1 MEPQAAFTRYQDF
14 IELHRTFHELSE
26 HGSENEELELVR
38 SFGSKCLQWP
48 ELLKEYRLVILSEA
62 GSGKTAEI
70 RNIAKTLR
78 KQGLPA
84 FFLRLEH
91 IAQNFEIA
99 FEVGTFESFK
109 EWLDSRDEGW
119 LFLDSVD
126 EARLQKPGD
135 FELAIRE
142 LGKRIQTVTS
152 QAHIALTSRTTAWR
166 PDADLSCCATH
177 LPYTPSVRKTVS
189 SGNESSESNV
199 TTDIDTKTKRRTA
212 FKIVAFENLSPE
224 QISVFVNARGI
235 EDSKAFLDA
244 VERADAWSFTS
255 RPQDLEELVE
265 FWQDKRRIG
274 TCLEI
279 MQNSIVRR
287 LAERDPNRAE
297 VRPLSAERARQGAR
311 LLAAAT
317 TLAKEQSIRVPYGA
331 ANAKGIAAESV
342 LTDWGEK
349 DQAVLLS
356 RPIFD
361 EEIYGCVRFHH
372 RSVREFLA
380 AEWFAELLKR
390 ETSRRSIE
398 ALFFRNQYGLDIV
411 VPSLRPV
418 LPWLAILDEK
428 IGERVRKVAPEVI
441 LEGGDPSKLHRDV
454 RRSILRDVC
463 RQIISGVTTSSVYD
477 HEAAQRFASADLAE
491 DIRELILQN
500 EKNKDLIFFLMRM
513 IWIGQITALCPE
525 AMKMALT
532 PTAQQYVRI
541 AAFRAVK
548 AIGSKEDQER
558 VRQYFLDEADALN
571 RDWLA
576 ELIKDAPPTEQT
588 LIWLLAGVEKSEPE
602 EPYSVDYLSEAVIE
616 FVGSVEVELLP
627 QLAAGFNGL
636 LDMPPLTD
644 SRYCRVSEKYHWLLG
659 PASKA
664 TERLILARHSA
675 SLGRNTLEI
684 LHKISLAKEH
694 DTIGLSEV
702 KSDFSRSVPAW
713 PELNRALF
721 WSEVHHS
728 RAALDKQHSQR
739 LTFFWQASIFG
750 AFWRFDIEDF
760 NFAAQE
766 IDRQPFQDDKL
777 VALSLAFHLYKEAH
791 RPKSWRVRLK
801 KLTAGNLELAERLQN
816 CLRPPAQD
824 QESRR
829 WKLQEKKWN
838 KRHEVERKKR
848 EQYHSDW
855 KQYLNNNLGEV
866 RAVFE
871 EQPGTIPNAL
881 FYLSEQTRNNN
892 KLSGRWTEYNWQT
905 LIPEFGEEIAQ
916 LYRDSV
922 VSFWRNYSPQLRSE
936 GFPFNQTPNAVIFG
950 LAGLEIEAHETQGW
964 PKSLRAAEVKLACKY
979 ASFELNGFPSWF
991 PQLFEMHPEIV
1002 CEFLLGEVRYELSI
1016 EKPET
1021 AVHYIISD
1029 LSYSGQW
1036 AWDRLGPCIF
1046 DILNESEP
1054 ENLSSLE
1061 NLLKMLQ
1068 GSSLSDEQIA
1078 GLALQKYHTLIH
1090 QDHVA
1095 YWFAVW
1101 TGVAPGEAITAF
1113 KTHIGT
1119 LPDAEEQTHFAMVF
1133 LTHLLGG
1140 RFGRGV
1146 SVRHAF
1152 KAPEH
1157 LKSLYLL
1164 MHDFIRSDE
1173 DIHRAGKGAYSP
1185 GLRDNAQDAQEIL
1198 LNLLI
1203 QIPGKESFSALMA
1216 IAKAHPEEGH
1226 RPWILLRTKAK
1237 AEQDGDMVPWMPQ
1250 QVREFHEKLDRT
1262 PGNHKELA
1270 ELAVL
1275 RLLDLKD
1282 DLEHGD
1288 QSIASILLNVTQE
1301 TDIRTFI
1308 GRELREKAFGRY
1320 SIPPEEE
1327 LADAKRPDLRFHGV
1341 GFDGPVPIE
1350 LKLADNWSG
1359 PNLYERLENQLCGD
1373 YLRDSRSSRG
1383 IFLLVYRGEKTGWE
1397 IPKNDHR
1404 TTDFSGLVV
1413 ALQEHWNQI
1422 STNFPYVDDITVIG
1436 IDLTLRSRHRIR

>member
-1 MEPQAAFTRYQDF
+1 MEPQAAFTTFKDF

-38 SFGSKCLQWP
+38 SFGSKSLQWSD
-48 ELLKEYRLVILSEA
+48 LLKEYRLVILSEA

-70 RNIAKTLR
+70 RNIAQTLR
-78 KQGLPA
+78 TQGLPA

-99 FEVGTFESFK
+99 FEVGTFESFE
-109 EWLDSRDEGW
+109 EWQNSRDEGW

-126 EARLQKPGD
+126 EARLQHPGD
-135 FELAIRE
+135 FELAIRK
-142 LGKRIQTVTS
+142 LGKRIKTVTS
-152 QAHIALTSRTTAWR
+152 QTHIALTSRTTVWR
-166 PDADLSCCATH
+166 PKTDLALCITHFPFSPPDIEEDCRLTSDESSGGRRTKNASNGEDKSVFRVVAFDDLSREQIAIF
-177 LPYTPSVRKTVS
+177 VRALGVKDS
-189 SGNESSESNV
+189 
-199 TTDIDTKTKRRTA
+199 TA
-212 FKIVAFENLSPE
+212 FI
-224 QISVFVNARGI
+224 
-235 EDSKAFLDA
+235 DA

-255 RPQDLEELVE
+255 RPQDLEELIE
-265 FWQDKRRIG
+265 FWLDKGRIG
-274 TCLEI
+274 TRLEI
-279 MQNSIVRR
+279 MRNSIARR
-287 LAERDPNRAE
+287 LTERDQDRAD
-297 VRPLSAERARQGAR
+297 VCPLSSERARQGVR
-311 LLAAAT
+311 LLAAAA
-317 TLAKEQSIRVPYGA
+317 TLTKNQTIRVPDGA
-331 ANAKGIAAESV
+331 ANSMGIIVRSV
-342 LTDWGEK
+342 LLNWNEK
-349 DQAVLLS
+349 EQAALLS

-361 EEIYGCVRFHH
+361 EAIYGTVRFHH
-372 RSVREFLA
+372 RSVREYLT

-390 ETSRRSIE
+390 ETTRRNIE
-398 ALFFRNQYGLDIV
+398 TLFFRNQYGLDIV
-411 VPSLRPV
+411 VPSIRSI
-418 LPWLAILDEK
+418 LPWLAILDDK
-428 IGERVRKVAPEVI
+428 IGERVCRVAPEVI
-441 LEGGDPSKLHRDV
+441 LEGGDPSQLPVEV
-454 RRSILRDVC
+454 RRSILRKVC
-463 RQIISGVTTSSVYD
+463 EQMISGLTNRSVHDY
-477 HEAAQRFASADLAE
+477 AAVQRFAQSDLT
-491 DIRELILQN
+491 DDVRELIGLYGSN
-500 EKNKDLIFFLMRM
+500 DELTAFLFRM
-513 IWIGQITALCPE
+513 VWIGQLTEALPE
-525 AMKMALT
+525 AMKVALT
-532 PTAQQYVRI
+532 PTVQHYTRI
-541 AAFRAVK
+541 VAFRAIK
-548 AIGSKEDQER
+548 AIGTKAEQEC
-558 VRQYFLDEADALN
+558 VRQFFLTEADELE
-571 RDWLA
+571 REWLA
-576 ELIKDAPPTEQT
+576 ELIKGTAPTAQT
-588 LIWLLAGVEKSEPE
+588 LDWLLAVLEKSEPKG
-602 EPYSVDYLSEAVIE
+602 PYSVDSLAGAVTE
-616 FVGSVEVELLP
+616 FVDNAEINLLP
-627 QLAAGFNGL
+627 PLVAGFNRL
-636 LDMPPLTD
+636 LSFPPLID
-644 SRYCRVSEKYHWLLG
+644 RRFCKVSENFFWILM

-664 TERLILARHSA
+664 IERLILERHPA
-675 SLGRNTLEI
+675 SLEPDSIEI
-684 LHKISLAKEH
+684 LHKISMDNEH
-694 DTIGLSEV
+694 DAFGLSEV
-702 KSDFSRSVPAW
+702 KSDFARLVPAW
-713 PELNRALF
+713 QELNRALF
-721 WSEVHHS
+721 WSDVQHS
-728 RAALDKQHSQR
+728 RAALDEQR
-739 LTFFWQASIFG
+739 GERRTNFWQASIFG

-760 NFAAQE
+760 DFATQE
-766 IDRQPFQDDKL
+766 IARQPFQDDKL

-824 QESRR
+824 QESRH
-829 WKLQEKKWN
+829 WKLQEKKWK

-881 FYLSEQTRNNN
+881 FYLFEQTRNNN

-916 LYRDSV
+916 FYRDSV

-936 GFPFNQTPNAVIFG
+936 GFPFNETPDAVIFG
-950 LAGLEIEAHETQGW
+950 LAGLEIETHETQGW
-964 PKSLRAAEVKLACKY
+964 PKSLRAEEVKLACKY

-1036 AWDRLGPCIF
+1036 AWDRIGPCIF

-1068 GSSLSDEQIA
+1068 CSSLSDEQIA
-1078 GLALQKYHTLIH
+1078 GLALQKYHTLTH

-1095 YWFAVW
+1095 CWFAVW

-1140 RFGRGV
+1140 RFGHGV

-1164 MHDFIRSDE
+1164 MHDYIRSDE

-1185 GLRDNAQDAQEIL
+1185 GLRDNAQDARESL

-1216 IAKAHPEEGH
+1216 IAKDHPEEGH

-1282 DLEHGD
+1282 DFEHGD
-1288 QSIASILLNVTQE
+1288 QSISNILLNVRKE
-1301 TDIRTFI
+1301 TDMRTFI
-1308 GRELREKAFGRY
+1308 GRELREKSLGRY

-1341 GFDGPVPIE
+1341 GFDGPVPVE

-1359 PNLYERLENQLCGD
+1359 PDLFERLENQLCGD

-1383 IFLLVYRGEKTGWE
+1383 IFLIVYRGEKKGWK
-1397 IPKNDHR
+1397 IPDNDHAL
-1404 TTDFSGLVV
+1404 DFSGLVV

-1422 STNFPYVDDITVIG
+1422 STKFQHVDDITVVG
-1436 IDLTLRSRHRIR
+1436 IDLTLRSRSREK